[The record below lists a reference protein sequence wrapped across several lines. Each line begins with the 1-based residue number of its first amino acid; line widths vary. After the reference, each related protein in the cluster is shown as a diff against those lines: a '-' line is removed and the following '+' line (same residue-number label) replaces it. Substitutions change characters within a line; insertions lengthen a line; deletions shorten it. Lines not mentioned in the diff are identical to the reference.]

1 MQDKVIKTRQDYDAF
16 KALGY
21 EPLRDTHFSM
31 NHSLRVEIQKEIF
44 GVGNKEENNIRFYRY
59 AWKVANPKNCENCG
73 VPLERYSS
81 VHISHILSRGAHPNM
96 AYDLRN
102 FNLLCYRCH
111 EQWES
116 PLTREGM
123 RIYTKNQRIIE
134 KLRKEYDGI

>member
-31 NHSLRVEIQKEIF
+31 NHSLRVEIQKEKF

-59 AWKVANPKNCENCG
+59 AWKIAEPKVCEECG
-73 VPLERYSS
+73 KPLYAYSS
-81 VHISHILSRGAHPNM
+81 VFISHICSRGAHCSL

-102 FNLLCYRCH
+102 FCLLCYEH
-111 EQWES
+111 HQMYEN
-116 PLTREGM
+116 PITRKGM
-123 RIYTKNQRIIE
+123 RIYNKTERIRE